1 MRYAVM
7 SDVHANPQALERA
20 LADARAQGCETFFM
34 LGDTTG
40 YGYDVVRALALV
52 RANFDRVLMGN
63 HDSACLGRETRPE
76 ALENPNYDIDRAQS
90 RELSPEDRRWFTARP
105 FVLRA
110 ASAVFVHGELTRP
123 RAWNYM
129 LDENAARVNFAA
141 LAPHEQVLF
150 CGHTHHAAAWSLSPR
165 GRVYAKY
172 ERRLEMPTLRA
183 ESISFRLKPGW
194 RYVVNVGSVGYP
206 RVDFC
211 SVYAIYDPERHQIT
225 YRRLPFDFKHYIDS
239 MIARGLPLP
248 WWLEELLARA
258 ARRMK
263 LPVGT

>member
-40 YGYDVVRALALV
+40 YGYDVV
-52 RANFDRVLMGN
+52 
-63 HDSACLGRETRPE
+63 
-76 ALENPNYDIDRAQS
+76 
-90 RELSPEDRRWFTARP
+90 
-105 FVLRA
+105 RA

-225 YRRLPFDFKHYIDS
+225 YRRLPFDFKHYIES

-263 LPVGT
+263 LPAGA